1 MLCVFRSYCE
11 FDSLVK
17 QLYRDAGEKGT
28 KSCLYLP
35 GRFLEQNLH
44 ILSYV
49 SHTITQG
56 CTTHFFSSAE
66 IQEIKQSMESNIETV
81 RKLDSPWQ
89 GFIRSVNE
97 NFHILISASLYGETL
112 SLLCREYPD
121 VISHCNLNYFAEWPA
136 DSRTSIAMK
145 FLKDLGA
152 DKRVHTSMLKVIP
165 LNSRNITPSLSA
177 SSRK

>member
-1 MLCVFRSYCE
+1 MFRSYSE

-17 QLYRDAGEKGT
+17 QLYKEAGEKGT

-49 SHTITQG
+49 SYIITQG
-56 CTTHFFSSAE
+56 CTTHFFSSVE
-66 IQEIKQSMESNIETV
+66 IQEIKQSMESNIESV

-89 GFIRSVNE
+89 RFVRSVNE
-97 NFHILISASLYGETL
+97 NVHVFISVSLSGKTL

-136 DSRTSIAMK
+136 EDRTSIAMK
-145 FLKDLGA
+145 FLRDLGA
-152 DKRVHTSMLKVIP
+152 DKRVYTSMLKVS
-165 LNSRNITPSLSA
+165 LNTRNVTKLTVSI
-177 SSRK
+177 R